1 MGAAAT
7 SATAYTPHMIS
18 VVIPTLNAAER
29 LPSCLS
35 SLLPAAATL
44 LKEVIVVDGG
54 SEDLTKAVADAAGAR
69 VMDAPKGRGAQLAA
83 GAAVARGDYILF
95 LHADTALEEGWVA
108 AAEEA
113 MRSGA
118 KAAAFTLAFDAKG
131 FAPRLVAFGAML
143 RTRVF
148 ALPYGDQGLL
158 IRADV
163 YRALGGFRPM
173 PLMEDVDFIDRFV
186 KAHGRGAL
194 RVLKPRA
201 VTSPE
206 RYERDGYARRVL
218 RNQWTLLRYRLGEDP
233 AKIAAGYVKR

>member
-1 MGAAAT
+1 
-7 SATAYTPHMIS
+7 MIS

-35 SLLPAAATL
+35 ALLPAATTL
-44 LKEVIVVDGG
+44 IKEVIVVDGG

-69 VMDAPKGRGAQLAA
+69 VLDAPRGRGVQLAA
-83 GAAVARGDYILF
+83 GGAAARGDYILF

-113 MRSGA
+113 MRTGA
-118 KAAAFTLAFDAKG
+118 KAAVFTLAFDARG
-131 FAPRLVAFGAML
+131 AAPRIVAFGAML
-143 RTRVF
+143 RTRLF

-158 IRADV
+158 IRTDL
-163 YRALGGFRPM
+163 YHALGGFRPL
-173 PLMEDVDFIDRFV
+173 PLMEDLEFIERLV
-186 KAHGRGAL
+186 KAHGRAAL
-194 RVLKPRA
+194 RILKPRA

-218 RNQWTLLRYRLGEDP
+218 RNQWALLRFRLGADP
-233 AKIAAGYVKR
+233 AKIAAGYARR